1 MNIKKTIP
9 EIRAELFKHI
19 EDVQAEYAAKGWLPR
34 RINLNNGVIRGLL
47 EVFIYGIYQ
56 LYAFLAFTLQQ
67 AVPKTATG
75 DWLDMHAESVDIK
88 RRKATKAIGYAEF
101 IRDPKSATNIKIDK
115 GKILRTKPDGE
126 GKVYR
131 YVVID
136 NVVLAEG
143 VASVKVKIQSE
154 DYGVKSNATVGQIC
168 ELITPI
174 QGISSVTN
182 SADWLISEGA
192 DDETDAELYN
202 RYIYRWRAQA
212 GVTADAYK
220 ASALSVTG
228 VTDVYIDAE
237 HPRGQGTID
246 VYILGAAGLPTDNLL
261 SSVSTAIAQD
271 IIINDDVLVLAPTI
285 VLIDVAIEIELMFGA
300 LSEITAAAEN
310 QVRQY
315 FKTLTIGGDVIKDR
329 MATGII
335 NINGVKKINWTAP
348 TADVDIPSGG
358 IAVLNS
364 LNVTAIYALSN

>member
-1 MNIKKTIP
+1 M
-9 EIRAELFKHI
+9 HI
-19 EDVQAEYAAKGWLPR
+19 EDVQAEYASKGWLPR

-56 LYAFLAFTLQQ
+56 LYAFLAFTMQQ
-67 AVPKTATG
+67 SVPKTATG

-88 RRKATKAIGYAEF
+88 RRKATKAMGYAEF
-101 IRDPKSATNIKIDK
+101 IRDTKSTTNIKIDK

-126 GKVYR
+126 GKIYR

-136 NVVLAEG
+136 NVVLSEG

-168 ELITPI
+168 ELVTPI
-174 QGISSVTN
+174 QGITTVTN

-202 RYIYRWRAQA
+202 RYIYQWRAQA

-261 SSVSTAIAQD
+261 SSVSAAIAQD

-335 NINGVKKINWTAP
+335 NINGVKKINWASP
-348 TADVDIPSGG
+348 TTDVDTPSGG

-364 LNVTAIYALSN
+364 LNVTAVYAVSN